1 FTYEGTNQN
10 DACSDVNKRSL
21 SSFAS
26 LKVAGLGS
34 RTTIIK
40 YRRAWSQAITDGVAT
55 DVKPGDLID
64 LPDVEWQEYFNPP
77 LPKMDKP
84 SVPAKRPGTALAK
97 WDEESW
103 DSEKINSS
111 DRLVRMSDVMWD
123 TLDGV
128 NNEKLVRVAQSIID
142 FVGDENK
149 ARGIAR
155 MMHSVIEFVSE
166 YKSATHA

>member
-1 FTYEGTNQN
+1 
-10 DACSDVNKRSL
+10 
-21 SSFAS
+21 
-26 LKVAGLGS
+26 
-34 RTTIIK
+34 
-40 YRRAWSQAITDGVAT
+40 RAWSQAITDGVAT